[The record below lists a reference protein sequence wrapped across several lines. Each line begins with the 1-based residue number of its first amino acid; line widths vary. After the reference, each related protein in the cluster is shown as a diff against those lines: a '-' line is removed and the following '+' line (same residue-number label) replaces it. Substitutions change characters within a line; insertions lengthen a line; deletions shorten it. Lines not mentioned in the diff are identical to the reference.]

1 MGTFWVPIPVNWYEI
16 RSGYG
21 PDCILF
27 EKIKEILL
35 IKWEDPQPPNPL
47 PHPLTPLWI
56 RQLIISK
63 NFTS

>member
-35 IKWEDPQPPNPL
+35 IKWEDPQPPQP
-47 PHPLTPLWI
+47 P
-56 RQLIISK
+56 
-63 NFTS
+63 TSSPNAFMD